1 MSSSVPEA
9 FTMSVW
15 RIGALV
21 LAGAIGAAPAG
32 PPEPTPCDNFGHVSP
47 GLYRGAEPDDR
58 CLEHLAG
65 LGIRTVVNL
74 RDEKD
79 ASDRERRRTVAL
91 GMRYVNLPMSG
102 FERPALPE
110 VRKALAA
117 ILEPGVQPV
126 FVHCKRGRDR
136 TGVIVAAYRMTHEG
150 WTADRAVE
158 EAQRFGIAWWQ
169 VRMKRFIR
177 EFDPAGG

>member
-1 MSSSVPEA
+1 
-9 FTMSVW
+9 MSVW
-15 RIGALV
+15 RIGTLV
-21 LAGAIGAAPAG
+21 LAGAIGAASAG
-32 PPEPTPCDNFGHVSP
+32 PSETTPCDNFGRVSP

-58 CLEHLAG
+58 CLEQLAG
-65 LGIRTVVNL
+65 LGIRTVVSL

-91 GMRYVNLPMSG
+91 GMRYVNVPMSG
-102 FERPALPE
+102 FECPALPE

-136 TGVIVAAYRMTHEG
+136 TGVIVATYRMAQEG
-150 WTADRAVE
+150 WAADRAIE
-158 EAQRFGIAWWQ
+158 EAQRFGMAWWQ
-169 VRMKRFIR
+169 VRMRKFIR
-177 EFDPAGG
+177 DFDPAADQ